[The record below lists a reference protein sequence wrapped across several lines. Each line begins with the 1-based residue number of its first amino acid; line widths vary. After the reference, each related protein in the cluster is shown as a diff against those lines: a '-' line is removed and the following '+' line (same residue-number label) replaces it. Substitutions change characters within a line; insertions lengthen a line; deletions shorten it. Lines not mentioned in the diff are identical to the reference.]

1 MSKLL
6 LGLAFLAGAASTGVT
21 PVEMVVSVEA
31 RHGGN
36 VPALNKPDFI
46 VRQGNKRLDV
56 RDAVPLQGNDAG
68 LELYVLLDDAS
79 EWTLGS
85 ELADLRTFIESQ
97 PASTAVGVGY
107 MRNGTVFTAE
117 NLTKDHARA
126 AKALRLPLGSAA
138 SPYLSL
144 SDLVKRW
151 PASAGRREVIMVT
164 SGADSLGGDGPMNP
178 YLDSAI
184 ADAQRAGM
192 IVYAIY
198 SPGMGHSGHSYWRTN
213 WGQNYLAELA
223 DETGGEAYMLGFGTP
238 VSIAPYLKD
247 NGEHRAHQ

>member
-1 MSKLL
+1 
-6 LGLAFLAGAASTGVT
+6 
-21 PVEMVVSVEA
+21 
-31 RHGGN
+31 
-36 VPALNKPDFI
+36 
-46 VRQGNKRLDV
+46 
-56 RDAVPLQGNDAG
+56 
-68 LELYVLLDDAS
+68 
-79 EWTLGS
+79 
-85 ELADLRTFIESQ
+85 
-97 PASTAVGVGY
+97 
-107 MRNGTVFTAE
+107 
-117 NLTKDHARA
+117 
-126 AKALRLPLGSAA
+126 
-138 SPYLSL
+138 
-144 SDLVKRW
+144 
-151 PASAGRREVIMVT
+151 MVT

-247 NGEHRAHQ
+247 IGEHLAHQYGVTFLADATGKPGLKSVKLTTEVPNAEVVAASKVFVPAVR